1 VTAYHSGR
9 GSRQDS
15 AKLYWALAALVV
27 FLIASS
33 LVALLAVSPAEQLRA
48 GVFIAFTASATV
60 FLRAIFVLVA
70 DSELSS
76 HMMIAAVLATV
87 IGWIIVSTN
96 WGLYREKEQLVLILV
111 VSMAML
117 LVALILFLTS

>member
-1 VTAYHSGR
+1 
-9 GSRQDS
+9 
-15 AKLYWALAALVV
+15 
-27 FLIASS
+27 
-33 LVALLAVSPAEQLRA
+33 
-48 GVFIAFTASATV
+48 
-60 FLRAIFVLVA
+60 
-70 DSELSS
+70 
-76 HMMIAAVLATV
+76 MMIAAVLATV